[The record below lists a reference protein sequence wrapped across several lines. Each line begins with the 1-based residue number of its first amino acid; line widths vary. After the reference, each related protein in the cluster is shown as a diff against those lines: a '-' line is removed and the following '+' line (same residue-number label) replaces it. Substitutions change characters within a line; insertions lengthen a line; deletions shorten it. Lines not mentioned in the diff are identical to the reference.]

1 MKMKLELHWCWNIL
15 AILMSVSIAA
25 SVCFGILH
33 WQRRNQWLLS
43 WKNDCWD
50 NGGTWSV
57 RRVKDSVMNYR
68 EYVCRLEER

>member
-1 MKMKLELHWCWNIL
+1 MKKTKLHWCWNIL

-50 NGGTWSV
+50 NGGTWYTNV
-57 RRVKDSVMNYR
+57 LDGYR
-68 EYVCRLEER
+68 EYVCRTEVER